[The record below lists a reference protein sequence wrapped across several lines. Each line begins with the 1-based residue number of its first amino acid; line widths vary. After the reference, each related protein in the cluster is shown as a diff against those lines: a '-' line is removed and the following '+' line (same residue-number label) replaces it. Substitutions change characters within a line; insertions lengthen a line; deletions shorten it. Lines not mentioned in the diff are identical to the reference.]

1 MEMQIAYPD
10 APIQKLFQGKTIQ
23 DRNIRKLHCQSLPSD
38 RAGTPLFHSIPF
50 NFEDPNSSPV
60 LQLEMNGERPRKE
73 DIAHCSTVTKHYLS
87 LWDQLKLR
95 EIVL

>member
-23 DRNIRKLHCQSLPSD
+23 DRNIRKLHCQSFPSD

-50 NFEDPNSSPV
+50 NLKILTFRQFYS
-60 LQLEMNGERPRKE
+60 LEMNGERPRKE
-73 DIAHCSTVTKHYLS
+73 DIAHCSTVTKLYLS
-87 LWDQLKLR
+87 LWDQLILR

>member
-1 MEMQIAYPD
+1 MEMPIAYPD

-23 DRNIRKLHCQSLPSD
+23 DRNIRKLHCQSVPSE
-38 RAGTPLFHSIPF
+38 RAGTPLFHSIPILKF
-50 NFEDPNSSPV
+50 RQFYN
-60 LQLEMNGERPRKE
+60 LEMNGERSRKE

-87 LWDQLKLR
+87 LWDQLILR

>member
-23 DRNIRKLHCQSLPSD
+23 DRNIRKLHCQSVPSD
-38 RAGTPLFHSIPF
+38 RAGTPLFLSIPF
-50 NFEDPNSSPV
+50 NLKILTFRQFYN
-60 LQLEMNGERPRKE
+60 LKMNGERPRKE
-73 DIAHCSTVTKHYLS
+73 DIAHCSTVTRHYLS
-87 LWDQLKLR
+87 LWDQLILR